1 MPSGGLATFLERA
14 HFGVDLT
21 RIIPMKLPA
30 LALTAILG
38 AIGPSVTIADASA
51 AELSITPAY
60 RSGHVHTTGY
70 VLWDDV
76 YPPAIYGPYLRSV
89 EEVQALKAERRPVSV
104 LWWGGNYNY
113 TRW

>member
-1 MPSGGLATFLERA
+1 
-14 HFGVDLT
+14 
-21 RIIPMKLPA
+21 MKLPV
-30 LALTAILG
+30 LALTAVLG

-51 AELSITPAY
+51 AELSITPAS
-60 RSGHVHTTGY
+60 RSGHVHATGY

-89 EEVQALKAERRPVSV
+89 EEVQALKAARRPVSV
-104 LWWGGNYNY
+104 LWWGRNYNY